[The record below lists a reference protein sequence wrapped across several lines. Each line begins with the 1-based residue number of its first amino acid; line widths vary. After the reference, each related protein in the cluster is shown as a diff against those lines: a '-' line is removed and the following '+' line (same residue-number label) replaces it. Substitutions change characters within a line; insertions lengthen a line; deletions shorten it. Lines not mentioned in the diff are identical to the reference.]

1 MSALIVFLPQQAAS
15 ASTEFE
21 YVLTNDGSTIAGH
34 GATQATLLPATPR
47 AGSEV
52 VAVVPASMLS
62 WHRVE
67 LPRGTTAGSPRLRA
81 VLEGLLEDQL
91 LDEPEALHFALQPQ
105 AHSGEPAW
113 VATCDRAWLR
123 AAVHALETA
132 QRPATRIVPEFA
144 PEGAAA
150 LYVIGEAQQP
160 VVVVAGT
167 DGVTVLPLS
176 AQGLTLLPAL
186 TEDSPFVAEPAV
198 AQVAEQV
205 LQRRPVLRHPAER
218 WMQSAQSRWDLAQF
232 ELSSSSRARAWK
244 KIGTAWADVLAAP
257 QWKPARW
264 GVVALVAVNLV
275 ALNAW
280 AWRERSTLDDKRE
293 AIRKTLTDAFPQVKV
308 VVDPPLQMQRELTA
322 LRQATGTTSGNDLES
337 MLGALTGAAPPQ
349 RTLSG
354 IEFANGEL
362 RLKGLGL
369 TAQEVG
375 TIAGIVQGEGYDA
388 KAQGELLVI
397 TAGRTP

>member
-1 MSALIVFLPQQAAS
+1 MSALIVFLPPQSAS

-21 YVLTNDGSTIAGH
+21 YVLTNDGSTIVGH
-34 GATQATLLPATPR
+34 GATLASLLPATTR
-47 AGSEV
+47 TGSEV

-105 AHSGEPAW
+105 ARIGEPAW

-123 AAVHALETA
+123 AAVQTLESA
-132 QRPATRIVPEFA
+132 ARPATRITPEFA
-144 PEGAAA
+144 PEGETTV
-150 LYVIGEAQQP
+150 YVIGEAKQP
-160 VVVVAGT
+160 IVVVAGPE
-167 DGVTVLPLS
+167 GVTVLPLS
-176 AQGLTLLPAL
+176 AQVLPLLPVL
-186 TEDSPFVAEPAV
+186 TEDSPLIAEPAV
-198 AQVAEQV
+198 AEVADQV
-205 LQRRPVLRHPAER
+205 LQRRPVLRHPVER
-218 WMQSAQSRWDLAQF
+218 WMRSAQSSWNLAQF
-232 ELSSSSRARAWK
+232 ELSSSSRARAFK

-264 GVVALVAVNLV
+264 GAVALVVINLV

-293 AIRKTLTDAFPQVKV
+293 AIRKTLTDTFPQVKV
-308 VVDPPLQMQRELTA
+308 VVDPPLQMQRELSA
-322 LRQATGTTSGNDLES
+322 LRQATGTTSGSDLES
-337 MLGALTGAAPPQ
+337 MLGALTGVAPPQ
-349 RTLSG
+349 RTVSG

-362 RLKGLGL
+362 RLKGLAL
-369 TAQEVG
+369 TTQETAAISG
-375 TIAGIVQGEGYDA
+375 NLQSEGYDA
-388 KAQGELLVI
+388 RAQGESLLI
-397 TAGRTP
+397 TAGRTR